1 MTGITDSRAWRPGF
15 SPAVWRRGFSPAVWW
30 RTFSPALI
38 VAALGVTSAAAPP
51 PFDTK
56 AVDAVFADYDK
67 PATPGCM
74 VGVLRAG
81 EIVYSRGYGRANLE
95 HDVAFTTGTVFDI
108 GSTSKQVVAAAVV
121 LLAQDGKL
129 TLDDDIRKHLPG
141 MPDYGTTITIRHL
154 LTHTSGLR
162 DYINLMLLGG
172 WQFEDLTTPAQAFDV
187 VRRQKGLDFEPDTEF
202 SYSNTGFF
210 LASLIVERAS
220 GKPLGAFA
228 RERLFQ
234 PLGMTATRYMDD
246 HAAMVPRRATGY
258 QPEGDGFEVSVSD
271 WEQLGDGAV
280 QTSVDDISK
289 WDANF
294 YTARVGGRAMIDAL
308 TTVHRLKSG
317 AATTYGLGLF
327 VDEYRG
333 LPVVRHGG
341 SWAGYRAELL
351 RFPAERLSIAVL
363 CNRGE
368 ANAETRADRV
378 ADVVLQGR
386 FPKPVPPARAKPQPA
401 DTRSLAKFAGVYWN
415 AERMEILRFEM
426 DEHGLALVGDGGL
439 RPLAEAGEGTFAASG
454 LRVRFVDASPRR
466 VERLGRGGALTA
478 LTAAEAWNPDAAT
491 LDLYTG
497 TWVSEELQA
506 RWVFERDGDALVVK
520 DLRSTPRRWTPAVRD
535 VFTSSFLVLTF
546 VPRDGVIDEMRVGA
560 GRARGMRFV
569 RQR

>member
-1 MTGITDSRAWRPGF
+1 MSIASM
-15 SPAVWRRGFSPAVWW
+15 WRRGFSPALLV
-30 RTFSPALI
+30 
-38 VAALGVTSAAAPP
+38 VGVNLMSGAAAP

-81 EIVYSRGYGRANLE
+81 EIAYSRGYGRANLE
-95 HDVAFTTGTVFDI
+95 HDVPFTTRTVFDI
-108 GSTSKQVVAAAVV
+108 GSTSKQVVAAAIV

-129 TLDDDIRKHLPG
+129 SLDDDIRKHLPE
-141 MPDYGTTITIRHL
+141 MPDYGTPITIRHL

-172 WQFEDLTTPAQAFDV
+172 WQFEDLTTPAQALDV

-220 GKPLGAFA
+220 GKPLGTFA

-246 HAAMVPRRATGY
+246 HAAVVPRRATGY
-258 QPEGDGFEVSVSD
+258 EPAGDGFKVSVSD
-271 WEQLGDGAV
+271 WEQVGDGAV
-280 QTSVDDISK
+280 QTSIDDISR

-294 YTARVGGRAMIDAL
+294 YTAKLGGRALIDAL

-317 AATTYGLGLF
+317 APTTYGLGLF

-368 ANAETRADRV
+368 ADAEARADRV
-378 ADVVLQGR
+378 ADVVLEGR
-386 FPKPVPPARAKPQPA
+386 FSKPVPPAGARPQPA
-401 DTRSLAKFAGVYWN
+401 DTRPLTKFAGVYWN
-415 AERMEILRFEM
+415 PERMEILRLATG
-426 DEHGLALVGDGGL
+426 EHGLGLVGASEL
-439 RPLAEAGEGTFAASG
+439 RPLADTGEGTYGTSS
-454 LRVRFVDASPRR
+454 LRLRFVDASPRR
-466 VERLGRGGALTA
+466 VERLGRGGSVTA

-497 TWVSEELQA
+497 TWVSEELQT
-506 RWVFERDGDALVVK
+506 RWAIERDGDALVVK

-535 VFTSSFLVLTF
+535 VFTSSFVVIQF
-546 VPRDGVIDEMRVGA
+546 VPRDGAIDEMVVGA

>member
-1 MTGITDSRAWRPGF
+1 MTKSR
-15 SPAVWRRGFSPAVWW
+15 VWRRGFSPV
-30 RTFSPALI
+30 L
-38 VAALGVTSAAAPP
+38 VAAALSLTPVAAAP

-81 EIVYSRGYGRANLE
+81 TVVYSRGYGRANLE
-95 HDVAFTTGTVFDI
+95 HDVPFTTRTVFDI
-108 GSTSKQVVAAAVV
+108 GSTSKQVVAAAIV
-121 LLAQDGKL
+121 LLAQDGRL
-129 TLDDDIRKHLPG
+129 SLDDDIRKHLPE
-141 MPDYGTTITIRHL
+141 MPDYGTTITVRHL

-172 WQFEDLTTPAQAFDV
+172 WQFEDVTTPAQALDV
-187 VRRQKGLDFEPDTEF
+187 VRRQRGLDFAPGTEF
-202 SYSNTGFF
+202 SYSNSGFF

-234 PLGMTATRYMDD
+234 PLGMIATRYMDD
-246 HAAMVPRRATGY
+246 HAAVVPRRATGY
-258 QPEGDGFEVSVSD
+258 EPAGDGFKVSVSN

-280 QTSVDDISK
+280 QTSIDDISR

-294 YTARVGGRAMIDAL
+294 YTAKVGGRALVDAL

-317 AATTYGLGLF
+317 EPTSYGLGLF

-351 RFPAERLSIAVL
+351 RFPAAQLSIAVL

-368 ANAETRADRV
+368 ADAETRADRV

-386 FPKPVPPARAKPQPA
+386 FSKPVPPAAARPQPA

-415 AERMEILRFEM
+415 AERMEVLRFGT
-426 DEHGLALVGDGGL
+426 DEHGLALVGGGGL
-439 RPLAEAGEGTFAASG
+439 RPLADTGEGTYGTSG
-454 LRVRFVDASPRR
+454 LRLRFVDASPRR
-466 VERLGRGGALTA
+466 VERLGRGGAVTA
-478 LTAAEAWNPDAAT
+478 LTAADAWHPDAAT
-491 LDLYTG
+491 LDRYTG
-497 TWVSEELQA
+497 TWVSEELQT

-535 VFTSSFLVLTF
+535 VFTSSFVAVQF
-546 VPRDGVIDEMRVGA
+546 MQRDGAIDEMLVGA